1 MNIYKKGA
9 SIIGSCIIPIKFL
22 LIFLIDEV
30 EDSLKEIPWLTGILH
45 ELKSESL
52 KYEQLKTMQAHLK
65 DLYNIPE
72 SVKNTEN
79 LIEEGKLL
87 EAHKEL
93 LELERNRDD
102 LLFKLHQEN
111 QNTNYEN
118 NNSNLIKEHFASVSV
133 VSIQMEKKLKFIL
146 RRTLNTVVVLQ
157 I

>member
-1 MNIYKKGA
+1 M
-9 SIIGSCIIPIKFL
+9 
-22 LIFLIDEV
+22 
-30 EDSLKEIPWLTGILH
+30 KEIPWLTGILH

-72 SVKNTEN
+72 SVKKTEN

>member
-1 MNIYKKGA
+1 M
-9 SIIGSCIIPIKFL
+9 
-22 LIFLIDEV
+22 
-30 EDSLKEIPWLTGILH
+30 KEIPWLTGILH